1 LKKLEV
7 VMMKKNTNSIIFLI
21 IVILAVLAYFVYPKL
36 AKTDADPWTMIP
48 DSSTI
53 ILQFDKPGD
62 FVKKLKSKD
71 ELWHTLISSAVF
83 KKMELELNG
92 LDTIIKDNSTYR
104 ELLNNSQLTICF
116 RVDKADNSVSTLFL
130 SKINDNPGLG
140 GIKSYLIKELGAK
153 YAVVDLIE
161 RDFGGI
167 KIVDAQ
173 KNKTYYLSFIDGLML
188 VSFNIEML
196 TDAVKNYRSSS
207 NTELAMDKSL
217 MAVRKTA
224 GKKVDAKLFIN
235 YQQLGNF
242 LGLFV
247 NSNNSMAV
255 AKLPGFAAW
264 TELDLIVKHDELLFS
279 GFTITNDSSQLLSL
293 INEQPATENKFFNI
307 SPFNTNILL
316 SYNFDQGLLETNTI
330 KGLNYDSRNLRKF
343 IANRVAYGCT
353 ATQLSAFGKQSFAI
367 VKFKDRKR
375 GEEELAKICR
385 IARSTHSSR
394 YNGYVIRQIKNK
406 NLLSSLFGDAFKP
419 IKNNYY
425 FFLGDYAVF
434 ANSNEMLVNIIQMYD
449 TGKTLDLNDN
459 FKKFSDNMS
468 SKENVS
474 LYIKPDEVL
483 SMASAFVNKETA
495 LALLNESEL
504 ISAIHGASFQ
514 FSNDGTF
521 SFTNF
526 YFKLGARVSEENL
539 ALWKIQLDDDIVGKP
554 NLVKD
559 HITNRFM
566 VLCYDKNSNVYLIN
580 NDGQLL
586 WKKKIKGLPQGD
598 IKQVDYYK
606 NGKIQYLFNTRD
618 YIYLID
624 KNGNFV
630 RNYPRKLNPAAT
642 NSLNLFDYQRRK
654 DYRVLISQA
663 DKKTYNYYLNGNKVG
678 GWVEPHS
685 QNIVNETVKRVVANN
700 KDYFL
705 ITDIDNNTQ
714 IVNRKGNERIK
725 IRGEFKKARNSG
737 FFVNRTNS
745 KGIILTT
752 NEQGKLTYIKA
763 NGRLAQTDFGSYS
776 KDHFFLYED
785 FNGDR
790 SLDFIFVDGRKLKIF
805 DRFKKLLFSYDFDY
819 EINIKPIF
827 FNINRRQ
834 SVLGIVSDQEKTIY
848 LFDNKGNIV
857 ISRGLVSE
865 TPFAVGSLNN
875 NKELNLITASGNT
888 LYNYRLK

>member
-1 LKKLEV
+1 MLKKD
-7 VMMKKNTNSIIFLI
+7 TGSIIFLI
-21 IVILAVLAYFVYPKL
+21 VVAMAVLAYFVYPKL
-36 AKTDADPWTMIP
+36 AKTDANPWTMIP
-48 DSSTI
+48 ANSTF
-53 ILQFDKPGD
+53 ILQIDNPD
-62 FVKKLKSKD
+62 TFVKKIRSEK
-71 ELWHTLISSAVF
+71 ELWQTLMNSAAF
-83 KKMELELNG
+83 KKMDLGLAGLDKLLKNDNTYNDLLNG
-92 LDTIIKDNSTYR
+92 GP
-104 ELLNNSQLTICF
+104 LTICF
-116 RVDKADNSVSTLFL
+116 KVDEASKSVNKLFL
-130 SKINDNPGLG
+130 SKINYNPGLG
-140 GIKSYLIKELGAK
+140 NVKSYLTKQLGAK
-153 YAVVDLIE
+153 YAVIYLNE

-167 KIVDAQ
+167 KIVDAE
-173 KNKTYYLSFIDGLML
+173 KNKTYYLSFLDGVML
-188 VSFNIEML
+188 VSRNIDML
-196 TDAVKNYRSSS
+196 TDAVNNYRSA
-207 NTELAMDKSL
+207 NTYLDKDKSF

-235 YQQLGNF
+235 YQQLGSL
-242 LGLFV
+242 LGLYA
-247 NSNNSMAV
+247 NPENLTAV
-255 AKLPGFAAW
+255 SKLSSFAAW

-279 GFTITNDSSQLLSL
+279 GFTSYNDSAQFLGR
-293 INEQPATENKFFNI
+293 INGQAASENKLYNI

-316 SYNFDQGLLETNTI
+316 SY
-330 KGLNYDSRNLRKF
+330 KYDSEAIDANSIEGLSYNPARLMKF
-343 IANRVAYGCT
+343 IGNSVAFGCT

-367 VKFKDRKR
+367 VDFNDRKR
-375 GEEELAKICR
+375 GEDELRKICK
-385 IARSTHSSR
+385 IAGSTHSTR
-394 YNGYVIRQIKNK
+394 YNGYLIRHIKNE

-425 FFLGDYAVF
+425 FFLGNYAVF
-434 ANSNEMLVNIIQMYD
+434 ANSKEMLVNIMQMYD

-459 FKKFSDNMS
+459 FKNFSDNMS
-468 SKENVS
+468 SKENAS

-483 SMASAFVNKETA
+483 NMASSFVNKETA
-495 LALLNESEL
+495 LALLNESGL

-514 FSNDGTF
+514 FSNDGPL

-539 ALWKIQLDDDIVGKP
+539 ALWKIRLDDDIVGKP
-554 NLVKD
+554 DLVKD

-566 VLCYDKNSNVYLIN
+566 VMCYDRGSNLYLIN

-586 WKKKIKGLPQGD
+586 WKKKIKGLPEGD

-606 NGKIQYLFNTRD
+606 NGKIQYLFNTRE

-624 KNGNFV
+624 KNGKFV
-630 RNYPRKLNPAAT
+630 KNYPHKLNPAAT
-642 NSLNLFDYQRRK
+642 NSLNLFDYNRKK
-654 DYRVLISQA
+654 DYRLMISQA
-663 DKKTYNYYLNGNKVG
+663 DKKTYNYYLNGDKVR
-678 GWVEPHS
+678 GWEEPHS

-705 ITDIDNNTQ
+705 ITDIDNNTL

-725 IRGEFKKARNSG
+725 IRGELKKARNSG

-752 NEQGKLTYIKA
+752 NEQGKLIYVKA
-763 NGRLAQTDFGSYS
+763 NGRLAQTDFGSFS

-790 SLDFIFVDGRKLKIF
+790 SVDFIFVDGRKLKVF
-805 DRFKKLLFSYDFDY
+805 DRFKKLLFSYDFDH

-827 FNINRRQ
+827 FNINRRR

-848 LFDNKGNIV
+848 LFDNKGNII